1 MKEESRPSETM
12 PPPAVPAKRVP
23 LSLEEM
29 IEKRKAE
36 EEALSKPKFL
46 TKAERAEIA
55 LKKRQ
60 EQVEEQRKKMEEA
73 RKANAEF
80 INKDAA
86 VKPDERDRYRDRDRD
101 QYRDR
106 ADRDR
111 EREKERDRDRRDR
124 SDKGSEVKLAGDKEK
139 EQNAIKVIN

>member
-1 MKEESRPSETM
+1 M
-12 PPPAVPAKRVP
+12 PPPEVPAKRVP

-55 LKKRQ
+55 LQKRQ
-60 EQVEEQRKKMEEA
+60 EQVEEQRKKMEES
-73 RKANAEF
+73 RKANVEF
-80 INKDAA
+80 MAKDAV
-86 VKPDERDRYRDRDRD
+86 VKVDDRDRYRDRDRE

-111 EREKERDRDRRDR
+111 EREREKDRDRDRRDR
-124 SDKGSEVKLAGDKEK
+124 SDKGGEGKETGDKEK
-139 EQNAIKVIN
+139 EQNAIKVTESLSYLFS

>member
-1 MKEESRPSETM
+1 M
-12 PPPAVPAKRVP
+12 PPPEVPAKRVP

-55 LKKRQ
+55 LQKRQ
-60 EQVEEQRKKMEEA
+60 EQVEEQRKKMEES
-73 RKANAEF
+73 RKANVEF
-80 INKDAA
+80 MAKDAV
-86 VKPDERDRYRDRDRD
+86 VKVDDRDRYRDRDRE

-111 EREKERDRDRRDR
+111 EREREKDRDRDRRDR
-124 SDKGSEVKLAGDKEK
+124 SDKGGEGKETGDKEK
-139 EQNAIKVIN
+139 EQNAIKVTESSSNLLS